1 MQKDLGGGLAFSAP
15 EDAANA
21 DERSQSRWWVQLLL
35 LVVYTK
41 MMNYMRP
48 V

>member
-1 MQKDLGGGLAFSAP
+1 MQEDPGGGLTFSAP

-35 LVVYTK
+35 VVCTETVNSMGLV
-41 MMNYMRP
+41 
-48 V
+48 